1 MDIKK
6 ELLGSQIILL
16 SFGDV
21 DYKRGSMGILKN
33 FSGEKGIYVS
43 LGITFPSIDNKLKQN
58 GINTEKIYYI
68 DVASGKVDNQKEER
82 CYHLSSP
89 SALTELSIVIS
100 DLLKEGYKYLFFDAV
115 TNLMIYN
122 NPTRTKKFVIDLAN
136 KMRKT
141 KSRGVYFALH
151 SDVTSNL
158 IKSLGGFVDKSIQIK
173 LR

>member
-1 MDIKK
+1 MNIKK
-6 ELLGSQIILL
+6 ELLGNPIILL

-43 LGITFPSIDNKLKQN
+43 LGVSLPTIDNRLKQN
-58 GINTEKIYYI
+58 GINTENIYYI
-68 DVASGKVDNQKEER
+68 DVASGKIENQKEEK

-122 NPTRTKKFVIDLAN
+122 NPSRTKKFVIDLAN
-136 KMRKT
+136 KMRQT
-141 KSRGVYFALH
+141 KSKGIYFALH
-151 SDVTSNL
+151 SDITENL
-158 IKSLGGFVDKSIQIK
+158 IKSLGGFVDKSIHIK